1 MFNSAIIKKGKA
13 EKANKAKKVKP
24 SLLHGMEELEAKEK
38 FETSESAESYDIP
51 KAKITGESKVPSAK
65 KASSED
71 LVGIDLIMAGAKKKP
86 KLIGEASLGETEVK
100 ETSKSE
106 KYKKL
111 IKSRSGK

>member
-13 EKANKAKKVKP
+13 EKANKAKKVNP
-24 SLLHGMEELEAKEK
+24 SLLHGMEELEPEEK

-51 KAKITGESKVPSAK
+51 KANKVGASKVPSANK
-65 KASSED
+65 VKPEAMIE
-71 LVGIDLIMAGAKKKP
+71 IDLMLSGAKKKP

-100 ETSKSE
+100 ESSKSE
-106 KYKKL
+106 KYKKM